1 MSSSAEGTQSANI
14 LVVEDD
20 SNMAKG
26 IAENLVAEGH
36 RTEILHDGPTAL
48 ERIVDGDFDLI
59 ILDVMLPEMDGFSI
73 CERAR
78 ARGVVTPILFLTAKG
93 GIDDRIRGLSAG
105 GDDYMDK
112 PFHLRELLL
121 RSQAILR
128 RWRWYRRDQDTEP
141 LICFGD
147 NEFDLRT
154 FEGRSWDGSRQTL
167 THKEAMILRALAERA
182 GEVVSREDLLEKVW
196 GYEVYPSTRTIDNF
210 ILRLR
215 RRFEPD
221 PESPR
226 YFHTVRGVGYR
237 FTPEGHTPESPIPEG
252 RGDAS

>member
-1 MSSSAEGTQSANI
+1 MNSSFESTAAASI

-20 SNMAKG
+20 PNMAKG
-26 IAENLVAEGH
+26 ISENLEAEGY
-36 RTEILHDGPTAL
+36 RTEIVHDGRTAL
-48 ERIVDGDFDLI
+48 ARILEGDFDLV
-59 ILDVMLPEMDGFSI
+59 ILDVMLPELDGFAI

-78 ARGVVTPILFLTAKG
+78 AEGVVTPVLFLTAKDG
-93 GIDDRIRGLSAG
+93 VDDRIRGLEAG
-105 GDDYMDK
+105 GDDYMEK

-121 RSQAILR
+121 RSRVILR
-128 RWRWYRRDQDTEP
+128 RWRWYRGEDEP
-141 LICFGD
+141 VIRFGD

-154 FEGRSWDGSRQTL
+154 FEGRSWDGAKQSL

-182 GEVVSREDLLEKVW
+182 GAVVSREDLLEKVW

-221 PESPR
+221 PEQPR

-237 FTPEGHTPESPIPEG
+237 FTPEGEEE
-252 RGDAS
+252 

>member
-1 MSSSAEGTQSANI
+1 MNRSLESTPGANV

-20 SNMAKG
+20 PNMAKG
-26 IAENLVAEGH
+26 IAENLEAEGH
-36 RTEILHDGPTAL
+36 HTDVVHDGRTAL
-48 ERIVDGDFDLI
+48 ERIVAGSYDLV
-59 ILDVMLPEMDGFSI
+59 ILDVMLPELDGFTV

-78 ARGVVTPILFLTAKG
+78 AQGVVTPILFLTAKDG
-93 GIDDRIRGLSAG
+93 VDDRIRGLEAG
-105 GDDYMDK
+105 GDDYMEK

-121 RSQAILR
+121 RSRVILR
-128 RWRWYRRDQDTEP
+128 RWHWYKGEAEDEP
-141 LICFGD
+141 MIRFGD

-154 FEGRSWDGSRQTL
+154 FEGRSWDGSEQTL
-167 THKEAMILRALAERA
+167 THKEAMILKALAERSGA
-182 GEVVSREDLLEKVW
+182 VVSREDLLEKVW

-221 PESPR
+221 PEEPR

-237 FTPEGHTPESPIPEG
+237 FTPDEETE
-252 RGDAS
+252 